1 MKMKIGRIN
10 FAVTRNTRLSSV
22 VMDRLCRKDGVVV
35 GLYVYWSTDLVVYCL
50 G

>member
-1 MKMKIGRIN
+1 MKMKIGRIH
-10 FAVTRNTRLSSV
+10 FSVTRNTRLSSV

-35 GLYVYWSTDLVVYCL
+35 GLYVYWYTDLVVHCL